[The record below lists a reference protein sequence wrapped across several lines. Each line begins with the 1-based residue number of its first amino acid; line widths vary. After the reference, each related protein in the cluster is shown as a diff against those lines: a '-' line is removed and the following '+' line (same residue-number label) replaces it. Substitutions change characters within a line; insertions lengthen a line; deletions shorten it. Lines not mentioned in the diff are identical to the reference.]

1 MDWQGIIVKDPRI
14 MAGRPTIKGT
24 RISVELVLELR
35 HNGWTE
41 AEMLQNY
48 PRLTSEGIQACFSYA
63 DAHSMVAFADWDTE
77 LCPYHSHQDHSR
89 KNLLPQ
95 AE

>member
-24 RISVELVLELR
+24 RITVELILELR

-41 AEMLQNY
+41 SDILQNY
-48 PRLTSEGIQACFSYA
+48 PHLAAEGIQACLSYA
-63 DAHSMVAFADWDTE
+63 EEHSMVAFADWDHE
-77 LCPYHSHQDHSR
+77 MCSHYWH
-89 KNLLPQ
+89 KVP
-95 AE
+95 